1 MKRHTADED
10 KTNTRKKT
18 QEKHKSIKTQTSHK
32 TDNCTFPCSVGVLLF
47 REKDNIATIYR
58 VS

>member
-1 MKRHTADED
+1 MKTKPTQE
-10 KTNTRKKT
+10 KKKT